1 MTFCSIL
8 VSMAL
13 GFSCLARFITF
24 STFDHLLKVFF
35 DHSEILLVLV
45 SCLLIVFV
53 KADFDL
59 SLELNPI
66 CLKDSSVWQD
76 DQI

>member
-13 GFSCLARFITF
+13 GFSFLARFITF
-24 STFDHLLKVFF
+24 SIFDHLLKVSF

-45 SCLLIVFV
+45 FCLLIVFV
-53 KADFDL
+53 KADFGL